1 MVRTKNEQKVEFKCI
16 RNGNGEAELRL
27 ILNGAD
33 EMYGKGRL
41 FNHMILAPGRSVG
54 DHTHTGDNEIYYFL
68 KGSGLY
74 NDNGKSVRVIV
85 CGIRIFRQYN
95 AVALRKIVIVFQL
108 FVHFHKLFFRQR
120 FQKHIVFRGETVFDE
135 ERFSFFT

>member
-74 NDNGKSVRVIV
+74 NDNGKSVRVFPGDTTV
-85 CGIRIFRQYN
+85 CNDGECHGLVNDGAEPLEFI
-95 AVALRKIVIVFQL
+95 ALIL
-108 FVHFHKLFFRQR
+108 F
-120 FQKHIVFRGETVFDE
+120 
-135 ERFSFFT
+135 

>member
-33 EMYGKGRL
+33 EMYG
-41 FNHMILAPGRSVG
+41 NLAPGRSVG

-74 NDNGKSVRVIV
+74 NDNGKSVRVFPGDTTV
-85 CGIRIFRQYN
+85 CNDGECHGLVNDGDEPLEFI
-95 AVALRKIVIVFQL
+95 ALIL
-108 FVHFHKLFFRQR
+108 F
-120 FQKHIVFRGETVFDE
+120 
-135 ERFSFFT
+135 

>member
-68 KGSGLY
+68 KGSGVY
-74 NDNGKSVRVIV
+74 NDNGSKVRVHAGDTTV
-85 CGIRIFRQYN
+85 CNDGEMHGLVNDGDEPLEFI
-95 AVALRKIVIVFQL
+95 ALIL
-108 FVHFHKLFFRQR
+108 F
-120 FQKHIVFRGETVFDE
+120 
-135 ERFSFFT
+135 